1 MAAADKKSTY
11 TAAEVAELIR
21 PLADSVELLQKENA
35 ELKRKLEHM
44 NEVFANAQRAR
55 FGQSSE
61 KNSYVLHDQ
70 ASFFNEAEKEQ
81 APKVEEPTP
90 DTILIPQHE
99 RKKKRSQAEMLNG
112 LPEEEVLL
120 ELPEDQLVC
129 GKCGGKM
136 KPIGKKF
143 LRHEMQIIPKQ
154 IKLLAYYAVTYACD
168 SCEKDTG
175 FAHIV
180 TVKPPVPLMK
190 HSLASPSTVAYIMT
204 QKYVDGLPLARQE
217 KMWAREGISLSRATM
232 ANWVIQCS
240 QSWLKPLYKH
250 MKQELLTHSVIH
262 ADETV
267 VQVLKE
273 DGKPATSESRMWLYA
288 SAALI
293 RHQVR
298 LFEYQPDRS
307 GKRPEAFLKGFT
319 GALVT
324 DGYQGYNLLTQVT
337 HCGCWSH
344 ARRKWREAM
353 PEGATVKN
361 SKAAV
366 GFQYC
371 NKLFAQERKCAAYK
385 PKYRQEYRQ
394 NKELPLLEEY
404 YAWLKTIHPEK
415 GSKLEEAVR
424 YSLNQ
429 KQQLTASLS
438 NGEVP
443 ISNNLAENAIR
454 PFTLGRKNWLF
465 CDTTKGAEASA
476 IVYSLVESAKAN
488 GIEPFAYLQHVL
500 VELPYLGKNQSHEEL
515 ESFMPWAPYVQQE
528 FGVKNSDAYTV
539 NENVVVVFFHPAE
552 NGFQHLLPGHGIEQT
567 HFHAGQFNV
576 RRKQIDPLA
585 AVDDAFFPGTGFIPD
600 FGLHGS
606 SQCGIQI
613 IVSVPYS

>member
-1 MAAADKKSTY
+1 MSAKQKKNTY
-11 TAAEVAELIR
+11 TAAEVAVLEDKIQQQQ
-21 PLADSVELLQKENA
+21 AQIE

-44 NEVFANAQRAR
+44 NEVFANAQRTR

-61 KNSYVLHDQ
+61 QKSYVLGKDQ
-70 ASFFNEAEKEQ
+70 LSLFNEAEEAQDHK
-81 APKVEEPTP
+81 AEEPTS
-90 DTILIPQHE
+90 DTVLIAAHE
-99 RKKKRSQAEMLNG
+99 RKKKRSQAEMLNQ

-120 ELPEDQLVC
+120 EIPEEQLVC

-175 FAHIV
+175 FAHI
-180 TVKPPVPLMK
+180 TSVKPPVPLMK
-190 HSLASPSTVAYIMT
+190 HSLASASTVAYIMT

-217 KMWAREGISLSRATM
+217 KIWAREGISLSRATM

-273 DGKPATSESRMWLYA
+273 EGKPATSESRMWLYA
-288 SAALI
+288 SAALL

-298 LFEYQPDRS
+298 IFEYQPDRS
-307 GKRPEAFLKGFT
+307 GKRPESFLRGFA
-319 GALVT
+319 GCLVT
-324 DGYQGYNLLTQVT
+324 DGYAGYNQVQNVT
-337 HCGCWSH
+337 HCGCWAH

-353 PEGATVKN
+353 PEGATVKT

-371 NKLFAQERKCAAYK
+371 NKLFAEERKCAPNH

-394 NKELPLLEEY
+394 NRELPLLEEY
-404 YAWLKTIHPEK
+404 YAWLNTVHPEK

-429 KQQLTASLS
+429 KQCLMAYLDH
-438 NGEVP
+438 GEVP

-465 CDTTKGAEASA
+465 CDTPKGAEASA

-488 GIEPFAYLQHVL
+488 GVEPFAYLQHVL
-500 VELPYLGKNQSHEEL
+500 VQLPYLGKTHSHEEL
-515 ESFMPWAPYVQQE
+515 ETLMPWAPYIQQN
-528 FGVKNSDAYTV
+528 FAMKNSDAYT
-539 NENVVVVFFHPAE
+539 NCY
-552 NGFQHLLPGHGIEQT
+552 L
-567 HFHAGQFNV
+567 
-576 RRKQIDPLA
+576 D
-585 AVDDAFFPGTGFIPD
+585 
-600 FGLHGS
+600 
-606 SQCGIQI
+606 
-613 IVSVPYS
+613 

>member
-1 MAAADKKSTY
+1 MAPEQRKTTY
-11 TAAEVAELIR
+11 TAAEVAVLEETILK
-21 PLADSVELLQKENA
+21 QKAEID

-61 KNSYVLHDQ
+61 QKNYVLGKDQ
-70 ASFFNEAEKEQ
+70 LSLFNEAESSQDHK
-81 APKVEEPTP
+81 AEEPNP
-90 DTILIPQHE
+90 NTIFVEAHE
-99 RKKKRSQAEMLNG
+99 RKKKRSQTEMLNN

-120 ELPEDQLVC
+120 EIPEGQLVC

-143 LRHEMQIIPKQ
+143 LRHEMQIVPKQ

-175 FAHIV
+175 LAHIV
-180 TVKPPVPLMK
+180 SVKPPIPLMK

-217 KMWAREGISLSRATM
+217 KIWAREGVSLSRATM

-240 QSWLKPLYKH
+240 EVWLKPLYRH

-267 VQVLKE
+267 VQILKE

-288 SAALI
+288 SAALL

-307 GKRPEAFLKGFT
+307 GKRPESFLKGFE

-324 DGYQGYNLLTQVT
+324 DGYAGYNQVQKVT
-337 HCGCWSH
+337 HCGCWAH

-353 PEGATVKN
+353 PDGATVKT
-361 SKAAV
+361 SKAAI
-366 GFQYC
+366 GFRYC
-371 NKLFAQERKCAAYK
+371 NQLFAEERKCVLYK
-385 PKYRQEYRQ
+385 PEYRKEYRQ
-394 NKELPLLEEY
+394 GKELPLLEEY
-404 YAWLKTIHPEK
+404 FAWLNTVHPEK

-424 YSLNQ
+424 YSINQ
-429 KQQLTASLS
+429 KQQLCAFLDKV
-438 NGEVP
+438 EVP

-465 CDTTKGAEASA
+465 CDTPKGAEASA

-500 VELPYLGKNQSHEEL
+500 VQLPYLGKSPSHEEL
-515 ESFMPWAPYVQQE
+515 ETLMPWAPDIQQE
-528 FGVKNSDAYTV
+528 YKMPNSDAY
-539 NENVVVVFFHPAE
+539 EKCY
-552 NGFQHLLPGHGIEQT
+552 L
-567 HFHAGQFNV
+567 
-576 RRKQIDPLA
+576 D
-585 AVDDAFFPGTGFIPD
+585 
-600 FGLHGS
+600 
-606 SQCGIQI
+606 
-613 IVSVPYS
+613 

>member
-1 MAAADKKSTY
+1 MASEQQKTTY
-11 TAAEVAELIR
+11 TAAEVAVLEETILK
-21 PLADSVELLQKENA
+21 QKAEID

-61 KNSYVLHDQ
+61 KNTYVLQ
-70 ASFFNEAEKEQ
+70 EQTSLFNEAESSQNHK
-81 APKVEEPTP
+81 AEEPKP
-90 DTILIPQHE
+90 ETIFVEAHE
-99 RKKKRSQAEMLNG
+99 RKKKRSQAEMLNH

-120 ELPEDQLVC
+120 EVPEDQLVC
-129 GKCGGKM
+129 SKCGGKM

-168 SCEKDTG
+168 RCEKDTG

-180 TVKPPVPLMK
+180 SVKPPVPLMK

-217 KMWAREGISLSRATM
+217 KIWAREGISLSRATM

-240 QSWLKPLYKH
+240 EVWLKPLYRH

-288 SAALI
+288 SAALLK
-293 RHQVR
+293 HQVR

-307 GKRPEAFLKGFT
+307 GKRPESFLRGFT
-319 GALVT
+319 GWLIT
-324 DGYQGYNLLTQVT
+324 DGYAGYNQVQGVT
-337 HCGCWSH
+337 HCGCWAH
-344 ARRKWREAM
+344 TRRKWREAM
-353 PEGATVKN
+353 PDGATVKT
-361 SKAAV
+361 SKAAI

-371 NKLFAQERKCAAYK
+371 NKLFTEERKCVLYK
-385 PKYRQEYRQ
+385 PEYRKEYRQ
-394 NKELPLLEEY
+394 NRELPILEEY
-404 YAWLKTIHPEK
+404 FAWLNTVHPEK

-424 YSLNQ
+424 YSINQ
-429 KQQLTASLS
+429 KEQLCAFLDKA
-438 NGEVP
+438 EVP

-465 CDTTKGAEASA
+465 CDTSKGAEASA
-476 IVYSLVESAKAN
+476 VVYSLVESAKAN

-500 VELPYLGKNQSHEEL
+500 VQLPYFGKSPSHEEL
-515 ESFMPWAPYVQQE
+515 ETLMPWAPHIQQDH
-528 FGVKNSDAYTV
+528 KIPNSNAYTKCY
-539 NENVVVVFFHPAE
+539 
-552 NGFQHLLPGHGIEQT
+552 L
-567 HFHAGQFNV
+567 
-576 RRKQIDPLA
+576 D
-585 AVDDAFFPGTGFIPD
+585 
-600 FGLHGS
+600 
-606 SQCGIQI
+606 
-613 IVSVPYS
+613 

>member
-1 MAAADKKSTY
+1 MAPEQRKTTY
-11 TAAEVAELIR
+11 TAAEVAVLEETILK
-21 PLADSVELLQKENA
+21 QKAEID

-44 NEVFANAQRAR
+44 NEIFANAQRAR

-61 KNSYVLHDQ
+61 QKNYVLGKDQ
-70 ASFFNEAEKEQ
+70 LSLFNEAESSQDHK
-81 APKVEEPTP
+81 AEEPKP
-90 DTILIPQHE
+90 NTIFVEAHE
-99 RKKKRSQAEMLNG
+99 RKKKRSQTEMLNN

-120 ELPEDQLVC
+120 EIPEGQLVC

-143 LRHEMQIIPKQ
+143 LRHEMQIVPKQ
-154 IKLLAYYAVTYACD
+154 IKLLAYYTVTYACD

-175 FAHIV
+175 LAHIV
-180 TVKPPVPLMK
+180 SVKPPIPLMK

-217 KMWAREGISLSRATM
+217 KIWAREGVSLSRATM

-240 QSWLKPLYKH
+240 EVWLKPLYRH

-288 SAALI
+288 SAALL

-307 GKRPEAFLKGFT
+307 GKRPESFLKGFE

-324 DGYQGYNLLTQVT
+324 DGYAGYNQVQKVT
-337 HCGCWSH
+337 HCGCWAH

-353 PEGATVKN
+353 PDGATVKT
-361 SKAAV
+361 SKAAI
-366 GFQYC
+366 GFRYC
-371 NKLFAQERKCAAYK
+371 NQLFAEERKCVLYK
-385 PKYRQEYRQ
+385 PEYRKEYRQ
-394 NKELPLLEEY
+394 GKELPLLEEY
-404 YAWLKTIHPEK
+404 FAWLNTVHPEK

-424 YSLNQ
+424 YSINQ
-429 KQQLTASLS
+429 KQQLCAFLDKV
-438 NGEVP
+438 EVP

-465 CDTTKGAEASA
+465 CDTPKGAKASA

-500 VELPYLGKNQSHEEL
+500 VQLPYLGKSPSHEEL
-515 ESFMPWAPYVQQE
+515 ETLMPWAPDIQQE
-528 FGVKNSDAYTV
+528 YKMPNSDAY
-539 NENVVVVFFHPAE
+539 EKCY
-552 NGFQHLLPGHGIEQT
+552 L
-567 HFHAGQFNV
+567 
-576 RRKQIDPLA
+576 D
-585 AVDDAFFPGTGFIPD
+585 
-600 FGLHGS
+600 
-606 SQCGIQI
+606 
-613 IVSVPYS
+613 

>member
-1 MAAADKKSTY
+1 MAAADKKITY
-11 TAAEVAELIR
+11 TAAEVAALESTIQ
-21 PLADSVELLQKENA
+21 AQQSQIHAQQAQID

-44 NEVFANAQRAR
+44 NEVFANAQRTR

-61 KNSYVLHDQ
+61 QKNYVLGKDQ
-70 ASFFNEAEKEQ
+70 LSLFNEAEEAQDHK
-81 APKVEEPTP
+81 AEEPNP
-90 DTILIPQHE
+90 DTILIAAHE
-99 RKKKRSQAEMLNG
+99 RKKKRSQAEMLNH

-120 ELPEDQLVC
+120 ELPEEQLSC

-154 IKLLAYYAVTYACD
+154 VKLLAYYAVTYACD

-180 TVKPPVPLMK
+180 SVKPPVPLMK

-217 KMWAREGISLSRATM
+217 KIWAREGISLSRATM

-240 QSWLKPLYKH
+240 QTWLKPLYKH

-273 DGKPATSESRMWLYA
+273 DNKPATSESRMWLYA
-288 SAALI
+288 SAALL

-298 LFEYQPDRS
+298 IFEYQPDRS
-307 GKRPEAFLKGFT
+307 GKRPESFLRGFT
-319 GALVT
+319 GCLVT
-324 DGYQGYNLLTQVT
+324 DGYTGYNHVQNVT
-337 HCGCWSH
+337 HCGCWAH

-353 PEGATVKN
+353 PDGATVKT

-371 NKLFAQERKCAAYK
+371 NKLFAEERKCASYQ
-385 PKYRQEYRQ
+385 PKYRHEHRQ
-394 NKELPLLEEY
+394 NRELPILEEY
-404 YAWLKTIHPEK
+404 YAWLKTVHPEK

-429 KQQLTASLS
+429 KQQLMAYLD

-465 CDTTKGAEASA
+465 CDTPKGAETSA

-500 VELPYLGKNQSHEEL
+500 VQLPYLGKSHSHEEL
-515 ESFMPWAPYVQQE
+515 ESLMPWAPYIQQN
-528 FGVKNSDAYTV
+528 FAMKNSNAYT
-539 NENVVVVFFHPAE
+539 NTYLN
-552 NGFQHLLPGHGIEQT
+552 
-567 HFHAGQFNV
+567 
-576 RRKQIDPLA
+576 
-585 AVDDAFFPGTGFIPD
+585 
-600 FGLHGS
+600 
-606 SQCGIQI
+606 
-613 IVSVPYS
+613 

>member
-55 FGQSSE
+55 FGQSGE

-217 KMWAREGISLSRATM
+217 KIWVREGISLSRATM
-232 ANWVIQCS
+232 ANWVIRCS

-319 GALVT
+319 GVLVT
-324 DGYQGYNLLTQVT
+324 DGYQGYNLLTKVT
-337 HCGCWSH
+337 HCGCWAH
-344 ARRKWREAM
+344 TRRKWREAM
-353 PEGATVKN
+353 PDGTTVKT

-429 KQQLTASLS
+429 KQQLTAFLS

-454 PFTLGRKNWLF
+454 LFTLGRKNWLF
-465 CDTTKGAEASA
+465 CDTTKGAKASA

-488 GIEPFAYLQHVL
+488 GVEPFAYLQHVL

-515 ESFMPWAPYVQQE
+515 ESFMPWAHYIQQE
-528 FGVKNSDAYTV
+528 FGVKNSDAYV
-539 NENVVVVFFHPAE
+539 NTY
-552 NGFQHLLPGHGIEQT
+552 L
-567 HFHAGQFNV
+567 
-576 RRKQIDPLA
+576 D
-585 AVDDAFFPGTGFIPD
+585 
-600 FGLHGS
+600 
-606 SQCGIQI
+606 
-613 IVSVPYS
+613 

>member
-11 TAAEVAELIR
+11 TAAEVAELIC
-21 PLADSVELLQKENA
+21 PLADSIALLQKENA
-35 ELKRKLEHM
+35 ELKRKLEHT
-44 NEVFANAQRAR
+44 NEVFANAQRAW

-81 APKVEEPTP
+81 APKAEEPTP
-90 DTILIPQHE
+90 DTILVPQHE
-99 RKKKRSQAEMLNG
+99 RKKKRSQADMLNG
-112 LPEEEVLL
+112 LPEEVLL

-143 LRHEMQIIPKQ
+143 LRHEMMIIPKQ
-154 IKLLAYYAVTYACD
+154 MKLLAYYAVTYACD

-232 ANWVIQCS
+232 ANWVIRYS
-240 QSWLKPLYKH
+240 DTWLKPLYKH

-273 DGKPATSESRMWLYA
+273 DGKPTTSESRMWLYA

-307 GKRPEAFLKGFT
+307 GKRPEAFLKDFT
-319 GALVT
+319 GVLVT
-324 DGYQGYNLLTQVT
+324 DGYQGYNLLTKVT
-337 HCGCWSH
+337 HCGCWAH
-344 ARRKWREAM
+344 TRRKWREAM
-353 PEGATVKN
+353 PDGTTVKT

-371 NKLFAQERKCAAYK
+371 NKLFAEERKCADYK
-385 PKYRQEYRQ
+385 PEYRQEYRQ
-394 NKELPLLEEY
+394 NKEMPLLEEY
-404 YAWLKTIHPEK
+404 YAWLKTLHPEK

-429 KQQLTASLS
+429 KQQLTAFLS

-476 IVYSLVESAKAN
+476 IMYSLVESAKAN
-488 GIEPFAYLQHVL
+488 GVEPFAYLQHVL
-500 VELPYLGKNQSHEEL
+500 PQLPYLGKTHSHQEL
-515 ESFMPWAPYVQQE
+515 ESLMPSAPYIQQE
-528 FGVKNSDAYTV
+528 FGVKNSDAYV
-539 NENVVVVFFHPAE
+539 NTY
-552 NGFQHLLPGHGIEQT
+552 L
-567 HFHAGQFNV
+567 
-576 RRKQIDPLA
+576 D
-585 AVDDAFFPGTGFIPD
+585 
-600 FGLHGS
+600 
-606 SQCGIQI
+606 
-613 IVSVPYS
+613 

>member
-1 MAAADKKSTY
+1 MEDIIAKQK
-11 TAAEVAELIR
+11 AEI
-21 PLADSVELLQKENA
+21 D

-61 KNSYVLHDQ
+61 KNSYVLHNQ

-81 APKVEEPTP
+81 APKAEEPTP
-90 DTILIPQHE
+90 DTILVPQHE

-112 LPEEEVLL
+112 LPEEVLL

-154 IKLLAYYAVTYACD
+154 MKLLAYYAVTYACD

-190 HSLASPSTVAYIMT
+190 HSLASPSTVAYIMI

-217 KMWAREGISLSRATM
+217 KIWVREGISLSRATM
-232 ANWVIQCS
+232 ANWVIRCS
-240 QSWLKPLYKH
+240 QSWLKSLYKH

-319 GALVT
+319 GVLVT
-324 DGYQGYNLLTQVT
+324 DGYQGYNLLTKVT
-337 HCGCWSH
+337 HCGCWAH
-344 ARRKWREAM
+344 TRRKWREAM
-353 PEGATVKN
+353 PDGATVKT

-385 PKYRQEYRQ
+385 PKYRQEYHQ

-404 YAWLKTIHPEK
+404 YAWLQIIHPEK

-429 KQQLTASLS
+429 KQQLTAFLS

-454 PFTLGRKNWLF
+454 PFTLDRKNWLF

-476 IVYSLVESAKAN
+476 IVYSLVESAKAD
-488 GIEPFAYLQHVL
+488 GVEPFAYLQHVL

-515 ESFMPWAPYVQQE
+515 VSFMPWAPYIQQE
-528 FGVKNSDAYTV
+528 FGVKNSDAYV
-539 NENVVVVFFHPAE
+539 NTY
-552 NGFQHLLPGHGIEQT
+552 L
-567 HFHAGQFNV
+567 
-576 RRKQIDPLA
+576 D
-585 AVDDAFFPGTGFIPD
+585 
-600 FGLHGS
+600 
-606 SQCGIQI
+606 
-613 IVSVPYS
+613 

>member
-1 MAAADKKSTY
+1 MSAADKKTTY
-11 TAAEVAELIR
+11 TAAEVAALESTIQTQQSQIQ
-21 PLADSVELLQKENA
+21 AQQAQIE

-61 KNSYVLHDQ
+61 QKNYVLGKDQ
-70 ASFFNEAEKEQ
+70 LSLFNEAEEAQDHK
-81 APKVEEPTP
+81 AEEPNP
-90 DTILIPQHE
+90 DTILIAAHE
-99 RKKKRSQAEMLNG
+99 RKKKRSQAEMLNH

-120 ELPEDQLVC
+120 ELPEEQLSC

-154 IKLLAYYAVTYACD
+154 VKLLAYYAVTYACD
-168 SCEKDTG
+168 KCEKDTG
-175 FAHIV
+175 FAHIAS
-180 TVKPPVPLMK
+180 VKPPVPLMK

-217 KMWAREGISLSRATM
+217 KIWARAGISLSRATM

-240 QSWLKPLYKH
+240 QTWLKPLYKH
-250 MKQELLTHSVIH
+250 MKQELLTHCVIH

-273 DGKPATSESRMWLYA
+273 DNKPATSESRMWLYA
-288 SAALI
+288 SAALL

-298 LFEYQPDRS
+298 IFEYQPDRS
-307 GKRPEAFLKGFT
+307 GKRPESFLRGFT
-319 GALVT
+319 GCLVT
-324 DGYQGYNLLTQVT
+324 DGYTGYNQVQNVT
-337 HCGCWSH
+337 HCGCWAH

-353 PEGATVKN
+353 PEGATVKT
-361 SKAAV
+361 SKAAI

-371 NKLFAQERKCAAYK
+371 NKLFTEERKCAPYQ
-385 PKYRQEYRQ
+385 PKYRHEHRQ
-394 NKELPLLEEY
+394 NRELPILEEY
-404 YAWLKTIHPEK
+404 YAWLKTVHPEK

-429 KQQLTASLS
+429 KQHLMAYLD
-438 NGEVP
+438 NGEIP

-465 CDTTKGAEASA
+465 CDTPKGAEASA

-488 GIEPFAYLQHVL
+488 EIEPFAYLQHVL
-500 VELPYLGKNQSHEEL
+500 VQLPYLGKSHSHEEM
-515 ESFMPWAPYVQQE
+515 ESLMPWAPYIQQN
-528 FGVKNSDAYTV
+528 FAMKNSNTYT
-539 NENVVVVFFHPAE
+539 NTYLN
-552 NGFQHLLPGHGIEQT
+552 
-567 HFHAGQFNV
+567 
-576 RRKQIDPLA
+576 
-585 AVDDAFFPGTGFIPD
+585 
-600 FGLHGS
+600 
-606 SQCGIQI
+606 
-613 IVSVPYS
+613 

>member
-1 MAAADKKSTY
+1 MAAADNRTTY
-11 TAAEVAELIR
+11 SAAEVAILEDTILK
-21 PLADSVELLQKENA
+21 QKQEIE

-61 KNSYVLHDQ
+61 QKNYVLGKDQ
-70 ASFFNEAEKEQ
+70 ISLFNEAEDCQEHK
-81 APKVEEPTP
+81 AEEPNP
-90 DTILIPQHE
+90 DTIVIAAHE
-99 RKKKRSQAEMLNG
+99 RKKKRSQAEMLNH

-120 ELPEDQLVC
+120 ELPEEQLIC

-154 IKLLAYYAVTYACD
+154 VKLLAYYTVTYVCD
-168 SCEKDTG
+168 GCEKDTG
-175 FAHIV
+175 FAHIAS
-180 TVKPPVPLMK
+180 VKPPVPLMK

-217 KMWAREGISLSRATM
+217 KIWAREGISLSRATM
-232 ANWVIQCS
+232 ANWIIQCS
-240 QSWLKPLYKH
+240 QTWLKPLYKH

-273 DGKPATSESRMWLYA
+273 DNKPATSESRMWLYA
-288 SAALI
+288 SAALL
-293 RHQVR
+293 RRQVR
-298 LFEYQPDRS
+298 IFEYQPDRS
-307 GKRPEAFLKGFT
+307 GKRPESFLRGFT
-319 GALVT
+319 GWMIT
-324 DGYQGYNLLTQVT
+324 DGYSGYNQVQNVI

-353 PEGATVKN
+353 PDGATVKT
-361 SKAAV
+361 SKAAI

-371 NKLFAQERKCAAYK
+371 NKLFAEERKCAVYQ

-394 NKELPLLEEY
+394 NKEVPILEEY
-404 YAWLKTIHPEK
+404 FAWLNTVHPEK

-429 KQQLTASLS
+429 KQHLMAYLD

-454 PFTLGRKNWLF
+454 PFALGRKNWLF
-465 CDTTKGAEASA
+465 CDTPKGAEASA

-500 VELPYLGKNQSHEEL
+500 VQLPYLGKNHSHEEL
-515 ESFMPWAPYVQQE
+515 ESLMPWAPYIQQN
-528 FGVKNSDAYTV
+528 FAMKNSDAYT
-539 NENVVVVFFHPAE
+539 NTYLN
-552 NGFQHLLPGHGIEQT
+552 
-567 HFHAGQFNV
+567 
-576 RRKQIDPLA
+576 
-585 AVDDAFFPGTGFIPD
+585 
-600 FGLHGS
+600 
-606 SQCGIQI
+606 
-613 IVSVPYS
+613 

>member
-1 MAAADKKSTY
+1 MAAADKKTTY
-11 TAAEVAELIR
+11 SAAEVAVLEDTILK
-21 PLADSVELLQKENA
+21 QKQEIE

-61 KNSYVLHDQ
+61 QKNYVLGKDQ
-70 ASFFNEAEKEQ
+70 LSLFNEAEEAQDHK
-81 APKVEEPTP
+81 AEEPGP
-90 DTILIPQHE
+90 DTILIPAHE
-99 RKKKRSQAEMLNG
+99 RKKKRSQAEMLSH

-120 ELPEDQLVC
+120 EIPEEQRVC
-129 GKCGGKM
+129 GKCGGTM

-154 IKLLAYYAVTYACD
+154 IKLLAYYTVTYACD

-175 FAHIV
+175 FAHIIS
-180 TVKPPVPLMK
+180 VKPPVPLMK

-217 KMWAREGISLSRATM
+217 KIWARDGISLSRATM

-240 QSWLKPLYKH
+240 QTWLKPLYKH

-262 ADETV
+262 ADETA

-273 DGKPATSESRMWLYA
+273 EGKLATSESRMWLYA
-288 SAALI
+288 SAALL

-298 LFEYQPDRS
+298 IFEYQPDRS
-307 GKRPEAFLKGFT
+307 GKRPESFLRGFA
-319 GALVT
+319 GWLIT
-324 DGYQGYNLLTQVT
+324 DGYAGYNLVANVT
-337 HCGCWSH
+337 HCGCWAH

-353 PEGATVKN
+353 PDGATVKT

-371 NKLFAQERKCAAYK
+371 NKLFAEERKCATYQ
-385 PKYRQEYRQ
+385 PKYRQDYRQ
-394 NKELPLLEEY
+394 NRELPILEEY
-404 YAWLKTIHPEK
+404 YAWLNTVHPEK

-429 KQQLTASLS
+429 KQQLMAFLDC
-438 NGEVP
+438 GDVP

-500 VELPYLGKNQSHEEL
+500 VQLPYLGKNHSQEEL
-515 ESFMPWAPYVQQE
+515 ESLMSWAPYIQQS
-528 FGVKNSDAYTV
+528 FKMKNSDAYT
-539 NENVVVVFFHPAE
+539 NTYL
-552 NGFQHLLPGHGIEQT
+552 G
-567 HFHAGQFNV
+567 
-576 RRKQIDPLA
+576 
-585 AVDDAFFPGTGFIPD
+585 
-600 FGLHGS
+600 
-606 SQCGIQI
+606 
-613 IVSVPYS
+613 

>member
-1 MAAADKKSTY
+1 MTAADKKTTY
-11 TAAEVAELIR
+11 SAAEVAVLEDTILK
-21 PLADSVELLQKENA
+21 QKQEIE

-61 KNSYVLHDQ
+61 QKNYVLGKDQ
-70 ASFFNEAEKEQ
+70 LSLFNEAEEASDHK
-81 APKVEEPTP
+81 AEEPTP
-90 DTILIPQHE
+90 DTILIAAHE
-99 RKKKRSQAEMLNG
+99 RKKKRSQAEMLNQ

-120 ELPEDQLVC
+120 EVPEEQLVC
-129 GKCGGKM
+129 SKCGGKM

-168 SCEKDTG
+168 SCETDTG

-180 TVKPPVPLMK
+180 SVKPPVPLMK

-217 KMWAREGISLSRATM
+217 KIWAREGISLSRATM
-232 ANWVIQCS
+232 ANWIIQCS

-288 SAALI
+288 SAALL

-298 LFEYQPDRS
+298 IFEYQPDRS
-307 GKRPEAFLKGFT
+307 GKRPESFLKGFE

-324 DGYQGYNLLTQVT
+324 DGYTGYNQVAKVT
-337 HCGCWSH
+337 HCGCWAH

-353 PEGATVKN
+353 PEGATVKT

-371 NKLFAQERKCAAYK
+371 NKLFEEERKCAIYQ

-394 NKELPLLEEY
+394 NKELPILEEY
-404 YAWLKTIHPEK
+404 YAWLNTVHPEK

-429 KQQLTASLS
+429 KQRLMAYLD

-465 CDTTKGAEASA
+465 CDTPKGAEASA

-500 VELPYLGKNQSHEEL
+500 VQLPYLGKSHSHEEL
-515 ESFMPWAPYVQQE
+515 ESLMPWAAYIQQN
-528 FGVKNSDAYTV
+528 FAMKNSDAYV
-539 NENVVVVFFHPAE
+539 NTY
-552 NGFQHLLPGHGIEQT
+552 L
-567 HFHAGQFNV
+567 
-576 RRKQIDPLA
+576 
-585 AVDDAFFPGTGFIPD
+585 
-600 FGLHGS
+600 S
-606 SQCGIQI
+606 
-613 IVSVPYS
+613 